1 MLNEL
6 GMVAYVPASCG
17 SEVGGLQE
25 WGQCG
30 QPSESLSPKMKN
42 KQASNVCD
50 ILYVLSN
57 VLPLS
62 YKTPI
67 TSLIGSKLD
76 VTSPMISE
84 KRTELAQE
92 IQLSLPRPNS

>member
-1 MLNEL
+1 
-6 GMVAYVPASCG
+6 MVAYVPASCG
-17 SEVGGLQE
+17 SEVG
-25 WGQCG
+25 GQCG

-67 TSLIGSKLD
+67 TSLKGSKLD
-76 VTSPMISE
+76 ATSPMISE
-84 KRTELAQE
+84 KK
-92 IQLSLPRPNS
+92 N